1 METITTF
8 YELAKQLG
16 LIDTFFAI
24 YGKYIWTVCLITALL
39 NCLFGYRLRKLWSV
53 LFGFLAGAAA
63 GIGLAVYLNQSGKLI
78 LAAALVLG
86 IICALLAF
94 LLYRVGLF
102 ILCAGL
108 TTFLLWQLLPFHTG
122 TAFVICMIIGAV
134 LGALTLARERLVVS
148 LTTAI
153 GGAWGSAWAISLL
166 TGQKNT
172 ILLFLITVSLA
183 VLGILLQLKP
193 WKDRSYWDPRDE
205 KERQKLK
212 EQRERRKQ
220 KKKAKHKKARQK
232 RKEKQQKKQ
241 KEKPQPQQNRTPQA
255 PPAQT
260 GEKLPFSG
268 QQENGR
274 SVYPAPAPNDSPINS
289 DTPEAPASSDI
300 SSDPLDFSDIKS
312 QLSQEVSEIF
322 QEQQQEQHPSDY

>member
-24 YGKYIWTVCLITALL
+24 YGKYIWTACLITALL

-53 LFGFLAGAAA
+53 LFGFLAGTAG
-63 GIGLAVYLNQSGKLI
+63 GIGLAVYLNQPVKLI
-78 LAAALVLG
+78 PAAALVLG
-86 IICALLAF
+86 IVCALLAF

-122 TAFVICMIIGAV
+122 TAFVIYLIIGAV
-134 LGALTLARERLVVS
+134 LGALTLAKERLVVS

-166 TGQKNT
+166 TGLKNT
-172 ILLFLITVSLA
+172 ILLVLITVSLA

-193 WKDRSYWDPRDE
+193 WKGRSYWDPRDE
-205 KERQKLK
+205 KERQKIK

-241 KEKPQPQQNRTPQA
+241 KEN
-255 PPAQT
+255 
-260 GEKLPFSG
+260 LPFSG

-274 SVYPAPAPNDSPINS
+274 RVYPATAPNDSPITE
-289 DTPEAPASSDI
+289 DIPEAPASSDI
-300 SSDPLDFSDIKS
+300 PSDPLDFSDIKN

-322 QEQQQEQHPSDY
+322 QEQQQNQHPSDY